1 MQIIR
6 VKLVLDFLTHSRH
19 DIMKPTPGHVV
30 RTVEKPFE
38 VIDHTADIGIV
49 AYGADIKQV
58 FANAALGLFNLMAD
72 LDGFKEDVQRGL
84 ELSAEDVEILLVE
97 WLNELI
103 YIFDVEH
110 IIFKRFEIEE
120 LTSTQI
126 KARCFGEKIKPGK
139 HKLKREIKAATYH
152 MLRISKEDGSYKVQV
167 IFDI

>member
-1 MQIIR
+1 
-6 VKLVLDFLTHSRH
+6 
-19 DIMKPTPGHVV
+19 V

-38 VIDHTADIGIV
+38 IIDHTADIGIV

-58 FANAALGLFNLMAD
+58 FVNAALGLFNLMAEPD
-72 LDGFKEDVQRGL
+72 DFKEDIKREM

-110 IIFKRFEIEE
+110 IFFKRFEIDK
-120 LTSTQI
+120 LSSNQI
-126 KARCFGEKIKPGK
+126 RAKCFGEKIKPGQ
-139 HKLKREIKAATYH
+139 HKLKREVKAATYH
-152 MLRISKEDGSYKVQV
+152 MLRINKEDGGYKVQV

>member
-1 MQIIR
+1 
-6 VKLVLDFLTHSRH
+6 LDS
-19 DIMKPTPGHVV
+19 V
-30 RTVEKPFE
+30 RIVEKPFE
-38 VIDHTADIGIV
+38 IIDHTADIGII
-49 AYGADIKQV
+49 AYGADMKQV

-72 LDGFKEDVQRGL
+72 LDEFKEDIRR
-84 ELSAEDVEILLVE
+84 ELQISAEDVEVLLVA

-110 IIFKRFEIEE
+110 VIFKRFEINE

-126 KARCFGEKIKPGK
+126 KARCFGEKIKPRQ

-152 MLRISKEDGSYKVQV
+152 MLKINKEEGGYKVQV

>member
-1 MQIIR
+1 
-6 VKLVLDFLTHSRH
+6 
-19 DIMKPTPGHVV
+19 V
-30 RTVEKPFE
+30 RIVEKPFE

-72 LDGFKEDVQRGL
+72 LDAFKEDLQREL
-84 ELSAEDVEILLVE
+84 ELSAEDVEVLLVE

-110 IIFKRFEIEE
+110 IIVKRLEIDE

-126 KARCFGEKIKPGK
+126 RAR
-139 HKLKREIKAATYH
+139 
-152 MLRISKEDGSYKVQV
+152 
-167 IFDI
+167 

>member
-1 MQIIR
+1 
-6 VKLVLDFLTHSRH
+6 
-19 DIMKPTPGHVV
+19 VV

-58 FANAALGLFNLMAD
+58 FANAALGLFSLMAD
-72 LDGFKEDVQRGL
+72 LDDLKENVQRKL
-84 ELSAEDVEILLVE
+84 EISAEDVEVLLVQ

-110 IIFKRFEIEE
+110 IIFKSFEIQE

-126 KARCFGEKIKPGK
+126 RARCFGEKIDLKHHKP
-139 HKLKREIKAATYH
+139 KREIKAATYH
-152 MLRISKEDGSYKVQV
+152 MLRMSKEDGGYKVQV

>member
-1 MQIIR
+1 
-6 VKLVLDFLTHSRH
+6 
-19 DIMKPTPGHVV
+19 MKPAPGHVV

-72 LDGFKEDVQRGL
+72 LDDFEEGLEREL
-84 ELSAEDVEILLVE
+84 ELSAEDVEVLLIE

-110 IIFKRFEIEE
+110 IIFKKFEIEK

-126 KARCFGEKIKPGK
+126 KARCFGEKMKPGQ

-152 MLRISKEDGSYKVQV
+152 MLQISKEDGTYKVQV

>member
-1 MQIIR
+1 MR
-6 VKLVLDFLTHSRH
+6 
-19 DIMKPTPGHVV
+19 PTPGHVV

-72 LDGFKEDVQRGL
+72 LDDFEEGMQRDL
-84 ELSAEDVEILLVE
+84 ELSAEDVEVLLIE

-110 IIFKRFEIEE
+110 IIFKKFEIEK
-120 LTSTQI
+120 LTSTEI
-126 KARCFGEKIKPGK
+126 KARCFGEKMKPGQ

-152 MLRISKEDGSYKVQV
+152 MLRISKEDGTYKVQV